1 MIKDFCNYVINLT
14 LVTFVSALV
23 MLIGYVSSSSFL
35 YNINV

>member
-1 MIKDFCNYVINLT
+1 MIKDFWNYVISLT

-23 MLIGYVSSSSFL
+23 MLIGYVSSSAFL